1 MSEVTV
7 GRDYL
12 CNDYSS
18 EGEGATQPCRR
29 VAEAVHL
36 ALFHGVRCP
45 RLKPVNFVGFRIVAS
60 VTEVVGHSQSFIAIQ
75 HSDDVSCFDGDSPAF
90 WHGESVKVRGVH
102 SEAHLVLSNELV
114 PAKPCVEHVW
124 EQNGYRAIIRAKM

>member
-1 MSEVTV
+1 MTEVTV

-18 EGEGATQPCRR
+18 EGEGATQPSRR

-36 ALFHGVRCP
+36 ALFRGVRHQ
-45 RLKPVNFVGFRIVAS
+45 RLEPVNVVGFRIVAS
-60 VTEVVGHSQSFIAIQ
+60 VTVAVGHSQTFTAVQ
-75 HSDDVSCFDGDSPAF
+75 HSDDVTCFDGDSPAF
-90 WHGESVKVRGVH
+90 WHGESVKVWGVH

-114 PAKPCVEHVW
+114 PTKP
-124 EQNGYRAIIRAKM
+124 